1 MTGHWGWWPE
11 WPGHHP
17 VMPRSAANAVRVK
30 LADRVGR
37 GHPLV
42 AALVT
47 MGWLASHAP
56 APPAPSLAQV
66 VCMAKVP
73 VASVR
78 LNDPPLVPGVIQAH
92 LSAFS
97 APLESVQPPAGF
109 WSVMVSAY
117 SWPFTREMPSR
128 RPAPPALTKLSPQ
141 EAPASVT

>member
-1 MTGHWGWWPE
+1 MKGGL
-11 WPGHHP
+11 G
-17 VMPRSAANAVRVK
+17 VMPTSAVAIQVR
-30 LADRVGR
+30 LADRIGR
-37 GHPLV
+37 GHPL

-47 MGWLASHAP
+47 MAWLASHAP

-97 APLESVQPPAGF
+97 APEESVQPPAGF

-117 SWPFTREMPSR
+117 SWPLTMEMPSR
-128 RPAPPALTKLSPQ
+128 RPALPALTKF
-141 EAPASVT
+141 